1 MRTKRGKNVRIQ
13 EVQLHRELL
22 QQGVHGEG
30 RGRDARR
37 SEVCGEKVH
46 ITNII
51 FVCGGGYCKGPIS
64 INVFS
69 SFFPD
74 YDTPGFD
81 GDVLSLCQF
90 LAVE

>member
-1 MRTKRGKNVRIQ
+1 MLEFKKYNSIEYSFSREFMEKVVA
-13 EVQLHRELL
+13 EMPADLEYVVQ
-22 QQGVHGEG
+22 
-30 RGRDARR
+30 
-37 SEVCGEKVH
+37 EKVH
-46 ITNII
+46 GANII
-51 FVCGGGYCKGPIS
+51 FVCGGGDCKGPIS

-81 GDVLSLCQF
+81 GDVLSLYQF